1 LHNTAIFV
9 GGSNVA
15 AGEELLRGVVDC
27 FFGPLRVSVL
37 LDANGANT
45 TAAAAVLAAKRH
57 IPLRDA
63 TVVVLAATG
72 PVGQRAVRLLAAQGA
87 QVRVASRSRQ
97 RAEESCAAVRRRWP
111 DARLS
116 AHATSSEE
124 ELAEAVQG
132 ASVVIAAGAT
142 GVQLLPRRVH
152 EASSS
157 LLVAI
162 DLNAVPPS
170 GIEGVE
176 ARDRNT
182 DREGTICYGA
192 LGVGQTKMKIHREA
206 IRKLFTRNDL
216 VLDAEEVFQLAQE
229 VG

>member
-1 LHNTAIFV
+1 
-9 GGSNVA
+9 
-15 AGEELLRGVVDC
+15 
-27 FFGPLRVSVL
+27 
-37 LDANGANT
+37 
-45 TAAAAVLAAKRH
+45 
-57 IPLRDA
+57 
-63 TVVVLAATG
+63 
-72 PVGQRAVRLLAAQGA
+72 
-87 QVRVASRSRQ
+87 
-97 RAEESCAAVRRRWP
+97 
-111 DARLS
+111 LS